1 MRFRTMRLVIGT
13 ALVFRTTSWQVSG
26 WPSLAT
32 EGPTHSSETAGS
44 SFPLGASS
52 LWAPAGSAAASRT
65 VGLPVAAFAWFM
77 YGSLLADLP
86 LGPSGSGDAS
96 GTTVDGGGR
105 LPFVGSPC
113 P

>member
-1 MRFRTMRLVIGT
+1 
-13 ALVFRTTSWQVSG
+13 
-26 WPSLAT
+26 
-32 EGPTHSSETAGS
+32 
-44 SFPLGASS
+44 
-52 LWAPAGSAAASRT
+52 AASRT

-113 P
+113 PTAFWTSHPARQVSKANRVAIAVHLFILVLLDKRAGRWRHCLSWELAARYNLSTYPRAEL